1 MRTIDRHSN
10 EVWNFVQD
18 RRVKRFVCGSI
29 FVAKIAEGMVRQLD
43 FDRVSK
49 MLLFELLK
57 ISDAFVELAS
67 DSSFLLANLS

>member
-1 MRTIDRHSN
+1 
-10 EVWNFVQD
+10 
-18 RRVKRFVCGSI
+18 VKRFVCGSI

-67 DSSFLLANLS
+67 DSSFLLVNLS

>member
-1 MRTIDRHSN
+1 M
-10 EVWNFVQD
+10 
-18 RRVKRFVCGSI
+18 KRFVCESI

-67 DSSFLLANLS
+67 DSSLLLANLS